1 MLVALEPLLKSC
13 GNLKLSL
20 QMKGDSIVVA
30 VMPTGTAKDPS
41 LLQPLVLTA
50 SAVEL
55 DAGFVE
61 VLQSY
66 AGAHVSLAEQV
77 AATTAILGAAE
88 QTQVSKATKALG
100 KGGRP
105 ALPAPG
111 ASSETTDD
119 DDDSDSDSG
128 SVAEVGS
135 STTPISIKAEAPSSS
150 GTNLASLF

>member
-1 MLVALEPLLKSC
+1 M
-13 GNLKLSL
+13 
-20 QMKGDSIVVA
+20 
-30 VMPTGTAKDPS
+30 
-41 LLQPLVLTA
+41 LQPLVLTA

-88 QTQVSKATKALG
+88 QTQVSKATKAIG

-119 DDDSDSDSG
+119 PDTDSG
-128 SVAEVGS
+128 NSDEVES
-135 STTPISIKAEAPSSS
+135 NTSASAKAEAPSSS
-150 GTNLASLF
+150 GTNLASLFE